1 MARNTLSSRFRRLDI
16 DEYDENKFVEEPD
29 EAAAAAEPDPAPEVE
44 ALLRQYPSGSPGP
57 GPAGGESRAG
67 RAHRPQGRV
76 LGAGRAAVVPGGGSS
91 AGAAA
96 AALAGGVHTGAARAL
111 RRAAGGWRA
120 PVSAERGQESG
131 LAAAAPAP
139 LLPARAGALQPGSVP
154 CRGGP
159 GEPLRGCREQA
170 GGGVGRQI
178 QWRIFTEVVSAI
190 LAKETVNLCRA

>member
-96 AALAGGVHTGAARAL
+96 GAWRAL
-111 RRAAGGWRA
+111 RRAAAGGGWRA

-131 LAAAAPAP
+131 LDAAAPASP
-139 LLPARAGALQPGSVP
+139 LPAGAGALQPGSVP
-154 CRGGP
+154 CSGGP
-159 GEPLRGCREQA
+159 GEPCEGAESKLVEGRADGSS
-170 GGGVGRQI
+170 GGFLQKWSLLYLG
-178 QWRIFTEVVSAI
+178 SK
-190 LAKETVNLCRA
+190 L